1 MNVDLGLL
9 VLRLAVGGVV
19 LAHGLIKIGWPIS
32 MGMGGMA
39 AVRGTAGFFGGLGF
53 WPPMFWALVSIV
65 AEIGG
70 SLLMILGLGG
80 PIGPGIVFGD
90 MVIVTIVA
98 HWPAG
103 FWAGGGKQMPGVEFP
118 IPVTAGALAVALIG
132 NGGWSLDA
140 ALNLTYATELSWIW
154 LALMLAGD
162 VVLLAIRAARRGS
175 TEQAATPSS

>member
-1 MNVDLGLL
+1 VNVDLGLF

-32 MGMGGMA
+32 MGMRGMA
-39 AVRGTAGFFGGLGF
+39 AIRGAAGFFGSLGF
-53 WPPMFWALVSIV
+53 WPPMFWALVSIA

-80 PIGPGIVFGD
+80 PIGPGLVFGD

-103 FWAGGGKQMPGVEFP
+103 FWAGGGKQAAGVEFP
-118 IPVTAGALAVALIG
+118 IPITTGALAVALIG
-132 NGGWSLDA
+132 SGGWSLDA
-140 ALNLTYATELSWIW
+140 ALNLSYAVELTWGW
-154 LALMLAGD
+154 LGLMLLGD
-162 VVLLAIRAARRGS
+162 VVLLGIRAAR
-175 TEQAATPSS
+175 QAAAQEPPAHS